1 MSQIDLQWFAPEDEG
16 KTEEASEQKLRK
28 ARLEGRVPKSQ
39 ELNGIVV
46 YLFVVT
52 AMIFLAKWI
61 FRQIIQMMNF
71 YFNNVTAKKIDDVK
85 FFYVFAVT
93 LLKIIL
99 PLLILGSFAG
109 IIVNL
114 VQNKGFIFT
123 TKTIKPNFSK
133 IVPKFGEYFRRNFF
147 SMMGAFN
154 TVKSV
159 VKVVVIS
166 SIAYFFIKSDLP
178 LTLKFLDSA
187 PYLAMTIVA
196 RMTAKLMVATAA
208 VLLLIGVMDYVM
220 QRREFRQQM
229 KMTKQEVKE
238 EFKESEGDPEV
249 KGRLE
254 SEQKKVLTQ
263 NMPKAVRESDVVI
276 TNPTHFAV
284 ALKWKR
290 EENAAPVVAAKGTDR
305 TAQTIKEIARENDV
319 PVVENRP
326 LARGLYNDTEVGD
339 IIPDSYLRAI
349 ATVYAQVGF
358 MEKNG

>member
-1 MSQIDLQWFAPEDEG
+1 
-16 KTEEASEQKLRK
+16 
-28 ARLEGRVPKSQ
+28 
-39 ELNGIVV
+39 
-46 YLFVVT
+46 
-52 AMIFLAKWI
+52 
-61 FRQIIQMMNF
+61 
-71 YFNNVTAKKIDDVK
+71 
-85 FFYVFAVT
+85 
-93 LLKIIL
+93 
-99 PLLILGSFAG
+99 
-109 IIVNL
+109 
-114 VQNKGFIFT
+114 
-123 TKTIKPNFSK
+123 
-133 IVPKFGEYFRRNFF
+133 
-147 SMMGAFN
+147 MMGAFN